1 MSNDFLVSTVSSSL
15 AGLLAR
21 SICHPIDT
29 CKAKLQSADT
39 FRGVLDVVR
48 TTYRKE
54 GVPGFYRGLGAVLVG
69 GVPGVCV
76 YISTYEACKEHL
88 QQYSWIRA
96 NPFLSYFASG
106 MVAEAVCCTLFVPVD
121 VIKERLQVQSNRPD
135 KAYSG
140 SLDALRT
147 IAREEGVGVLYKGY
161 TATLFSYGP
170 FSALYFL
177 MYEEAKDRLAQARD
191 SGNSGNSGAKLSF
204 ADNLLC
210 SAVAGS
216 LASFLTNP
224 LDLAKLRYQ
233 VQRSS
238 TSSTPTSTS
247 APTPTHSSAP
257 PLVHEQRYTG
267 LTDALQKLY
276 RQGGVRGL
284 FRGALT
290 RVLFFTP
297 STAITM
303 AAYDKLKDLLS
314 K

>member
-76 YISTYEACKEHL
+76 YISTYEASKEHL

-106 MVAEAVCCTLFVPVD
+106 MVAEAVWYVDLVSTLLTHSPICPPVLLAYLTCLLLHSCTLFVPVD

-147 IAREEGVGVLYKGY
+147 IVKEEGVGVLYKGY

-177 MYEEAKDRLAQARD
+177 MYEEVRSCVKGL
-191 SGNSGNSGAKLSF
+191 GFVVCVLGY
-204 ADNLLC
+204 LC
-210 SAVAGS
+210 
-216 LASFLTNP
+216 
-224 LDLAKLRYQ
+224 
-233 VQRSS
+233 
-238 TSSTPTSTS
+238 
-247 APTPTHSSAP
+247 
-257 PLVHEQRYTG
+257 G
-267 LTDALQKLY
+267 L
-276 RQGGVRGL
+276 GL
-284 FRGALT
+284 
-290 RVLFFTP
+290 
-297 STAITM
+297 
-303 AAYDKLKDLLS
+303 
-314 K
+314 